1 MPRTLKSLLQKADG
15 AALTEVWAGMKA
27 KRPLLYHLT
36 NWISAS
42 FQADAVCAAGASP
55 IMSRETEEA
64 AHLAAMADGVL
75 CNVGAL
81 ERRDLPAVQNALAG
95 ARLALLDPVG
105 YGATP
110 YRRRIVD
117 DLLQNP
123 AIRIIKGNRGE
134 ISLLAGHE
142 GTLRGV
148 DALSARAVP
157 EAVMSL
163 ARRTGALVCATG
175 ETDLLSDGSCV
186 AAIRGGSF
194 LLPAISGSG
203 CVLGSLMLAGACGGE
218 HVAGGL
224 AGVVAM
230 KRCAERAERKSSGP
244 GTFRAAL
251 LDELFLLQPSDFAE
265 ELRRC
270 TLLQE
275 KEA

>member
-1 MPRTLKSLLQKADG
+1 MPRTLRALLQTADG
-15 AALTEVWAGMKA
+15 AALAEVWAGMKM
-27 KRPLLYHLT
+27 KQPLLYHLT

-42 FQADAVCAAGASP
+42 FQADAVCAVGASP
-55 IMSRETEEA
+55 IMSREAEEA
-64 AHLAAMADGVL
+64 AHLAALADGVL

-81 ERRDLPAVQNALAG
+81 ERRDLPAVQNALAK
-95 ARLALLDPVG
+95 ARFALLDPVG

-110 YRRRIVD
+110 YRRHIVD
-117 DLLQNP
+117 ELLQSP

-142 GTLRGV
+142 GSLRGV
-148 DALSARAVP
+148 DTLSASAVP
-157 EAVMSL
+157 EAVIFL
-163 ARRTGALVCATG
+163 AQHTGALVCATG

-186 AAIRGGSF
+186 AAVRGGSSF
-194 LLPAISGSG
+194 LPAISGSG

-218 HVAGGL
+218 HVAGAL

-230 KRCAERAERKSSGP
+230 KRCAERAERKSAGP

-251 LDELFLLQPSDFAE
+251 LDELFLLQPSDFSE

-270 TLLQE
+270 VLLQVAE
-275 KEA
+275 T